1 MARVK
6 LASKSLTSRPKVGA
20 GVGLRIKRARLSMGL
35 TQQALAG
42 DRYTKAYISA
52 LENELVRPSV
62 AALQYLAPRLG
73 TSPSALLADSQP
85 AWSRVEADLALA
97 AGNYEAAADAYRDL
111 LVAEPED
118 RRTRAE
124 LLAGLAEA
132 EVRLT
137 HGAEASAAASQAAE
151 LFEALGRPAD
161 AALAN
166 YWLSAGLYEQGNLSE
181 SVAIL
186 ESLLEKVR
194 AGLRVEPDF
203 KLRLLMALAANASR
217 EGRHDAALS
226 YLTEVRGLEAELDDR
241 RRATYLSA
249 LSYSYGETGDYE
261 AAIRTG
267 YQALALFKANDTA
280 ASISSLENDIALAH
294 LATGNVTKANEL
306 ASSALARWE
315 RMGNDRHRAHVI
327 DTQAQIALAR
337 NKTADALRLANEALE
352 LGKATDNAPA
362 VSDALLTIARATAA
376 TAGTGGAAQAKAAF
390 EQAIADARQSGKS
403 QTLKRALTEYADFLA
418 ANGDHK
424 AAFERSRE
432 ALSATAR

>member
-1 MARVK
+1 
-6 LASKSLTSRPKVGA
+6 
-20 GVGLRIKRARLSMGL
+20 
-35 TQQALAG
+35 
-42 DRYTKAYISA
+42 
-52 LENELVRPSV
+52 
-62 AALQYLAPRLG
+62 
-73 TSPSALLADSQP
+73 
-85 AWSRVEADLALA
+85 
-97 AGNYEAAADAYRDL
+97 
-111 LVAEPED
+111 
-118 RRTRAE
+118 
-124 LLAGLAEA
+124 
-132 EVRLT
+132 
-137 HGAEASAAASQAAE
+137 
-151 LFEALGRPAD
+151 
-161 AALAN
+161 
-166 YWLSAGLYEQGNLSE
+166 
-181 SVAIL
+181 
-186 ESLLEKVR
+186 
-194 AGLRVEPDF
+194 VEPDF

-294 LATGNVTKANEL
+294 LATGNVTKADEL